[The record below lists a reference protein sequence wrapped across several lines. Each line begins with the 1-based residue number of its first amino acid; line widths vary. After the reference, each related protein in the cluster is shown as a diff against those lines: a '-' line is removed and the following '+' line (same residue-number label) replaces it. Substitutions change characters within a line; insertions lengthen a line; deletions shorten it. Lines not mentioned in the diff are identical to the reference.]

1 MAMEPKPLQKVGY
14 GTKRVVIYKSESH
27 KLHQAFPVADSATII
42 PGQPVYLLA
51 DGTITSSPTT
61 KVGETTTN
69 NIYLGIAMTSSLT
82 PAYPSLPD
90 APEVTVMVQGMAI
103 VHGTAA
109 AASTPTGFVTPGD
122 LDDDGYVEYT
132 ASTTATNFINIT
144 VGAAKGDLI
153 QVLVK

>member
-1 MAMEPKPLQKVGY
+1 MENQPLQKVGY

-27 KLHQAFPVADSATII
+27 KLHQAFAVAKGATII
-42 PGQPVYLLA
+42 PGQPVYLMA
-51 DGTITSSPTT
+51 DGTVTSEASVKDGANT
-61 KVGETTTN
+61 VN

-109 AASTPTGFVTPGD
+109 AANTNPGYVTPGE
-122 LDDDGYVEYT
+122 LDNDGYVKYT
-132 ASTTATNFINIT
+132 ASTAETNFINIT
-144 VGAAKGDLI
+144 AGAAEGDLI